1 MAMEYSIDQD
11 GHLDL
16 SRYFLGF
23 GYDMF
28 QVRDVSHDYF
38 FAELTRPL
46 YWNGL
51 PVIGLNSEAK
61 WRHLICVH
69 GRDGL
74 PLNPIMDIELERVKR
89 LPLIPKVLDRRIDL
103 DIFRQTNRRGKE
115 DSISVVA
122 TGPDIN
128 YLVTLGALPGKYIF
142 RSAYPAGSKYVGKI
156 WDRVNRP
163 EKYRKDGITQLVERY
178 RN

>member
-1 MAMEYSIDQD
+1 MAMEYSIDQN
-11 GHLDL
+11 GYLDL
-16 SRYFLGF
+16 SRYFLSF

-61 WRHLICVH
+61 WRHLICGH

-74 PLNPIMDIELERVKR
+74 PLNPITDIELERVKR
-89 LPLIPKVLDRRIDL
+89 LPLIPKVLDRQIDL
-103 DIFRQTNRRGKE
+103 DIFRQTNK
-115 DSISVVA
+115 
-122 TGPDIN
+122 
-128 YLVTLGALPGKYIF
+128 
-142 RSAYPAGSKYVGKI
+142 
-156 WDRVNRP
+156 
-163 EKYRKDGITQLVERY
+163 
-178 RN
+178 